1 MPARPVLPQL
11 LRPSEPG
18 LGLQGFP
25 VALGPA
31 VLRAYGTGA
40 GEQPLGSRWVVTTGL
55 PVGPRLRG
63 KAGLEGAACEGG
75 VKGTSE
81 AEVWREH
88 RDSRRARQ
96 TGRARA
102 PASRAEGSSRAQ
114 RTLSPNTHLHEG
126 VALGHKPPS
135 GELLELFTN
144 VCETGG
150 FQNQSLVLLN
160 QGQGH
165 PEDNLRAFIEQ
176 TVPDPKHRL
185 QRDRQAQHH
194 CTTAPA
200 APV

>member
-96 TGRARA
+96 AEPGHLPRGPKAAAERSAR
-102 PASRAEGSSRAQ
+102 
-114 RTLSPNTHLHEG
+114 
-126 VALGHKPPS
+126 
-135 GELLELFTN
+135 
-144 VCETGG
+144 
-150 FQNQSLVLLN
+150 
-160 QGQGH
+160 
-165 PEDNLRAFIEQ
+165 
-176 TVPDPKHRL
+176 
-185 QRDRQAQHH
+185 
-194 CTTAPA
+194 
-200 APV
+200 